1 MKKCLQCGNKF
12 DDKFS
17 FCPECGQQL
26 VADNSCPQCG
36 AEIAPGAKFCPN
48 CGARL
53 APQAAPQAAPAPQQ
67 PAPAPAPVYA
77 APQPAPAPAPAPAP
91 VYAAPQPAPQ
101 QRPARQKGEVLQKVL
116 RFVYLGLFCLFS
128 FLFLLGMFGDPFQA
142 NAMGYTQG
150 QSISYFF
157 GEGLEPYS
165 DVSTAGQ
172 GFSMFMTVLYMLSYF
187 GALIGLCICIPIGI
201 VKVTKAVKAKAPID
215 TKMLSGMV
223 VSVVPYLFLTGAVTF
238 YKQPYGQVEFGWGTT
253 MIFVM
258 VILSVVTMT
267 VYKVFGGKLN
277 VKEIIAN
284 SLCGVGYLAAVLMA
298 VFSNTLLVSV
308 SQYGTTYDY
317 TLYSRVLE
325 HIDAADAFE
334 AFPILMIGF
343 MLSLVSAGLMIG
355 SVNAPKSRRLGRVI
369 PMLVIA
375 TVLNMTACILGGM
388 ALNDLYG
395 GMYDIIPGMSVGSIM
410 TIVLFIVELGSVIAA
425 VSVAKPSN
433 PAPMQPQPQPL
444 PQPQDPNQGYRG

>member
-67 PAPAPAPVYA
+67 PAPAPAP
-77 APQPAPAPAPAPAP
+77 APQPAPAPAPAP

-101 QRPARQKGEVLQKVL
+101 QKPAKQKGEVLQKVL

-142 NAMGYTQG
+142 NVMGYTQG

-165 DVSTAGQ
+165 DVSSASQ

-223 VSVVPYLFLTGAVTF
+223 VSVVPYLFLTGAIAFTKNSA
-238 YKQPYGQVEFGWGTT
+238 YSTQTEFGWGTT

-258 VILSVVTMT
+258 VILSIVTMT

-298 VFSNTLLVSV
+298 VFSNTLLVSI
-308 SQYGTTYDY
+308 SQYGETMDMTPY
-317 TLYSRVLE
+317 TFVANT
-325 HIDAADAFE
+325 INAADAFE
-334 AFPILMIGF
+334 FFPILMMGF
-343 MLSLVSAGLMIG
+343 LLSLVSAGLMIG
-355 SVNAPKSRRLGRVI
+355 SINAPKSRRLGRVI
-369 PMLVIA
+369 PMLVISS
-375 TVLNMTACILGGM
+375 VLNITACVLCSM
-388 ALNDLYG
+388 AMQNFQG
-395 GMYDIIPGMSVGSIM
+395 SSEGIIPGVSVGSIM